1 MSNRHDGSPP
11 EDEGIEKL
19 LRHVGAR
26 DEPSVDVMNEVQQA
40 VHAQWREMLAE
51 RSRRRR
57 MVAYGVA
64 ASIAIAVI
72 VAAAALQWIG
82 PSSDPVATIARIDG
96 ALQLTAANADTA
108 APARVGQRVSVGE
121 RLRTDA
127 GTRVALAFNDG
138 LSVRIDSGST
148 LELVAPDRLV
158 LSAGAVYVDADP
170 GRPHA
175 DSLEVQTRAGIVRH
189 VGTQYQ
195 VRQDGRAV
203 EISIREGR
211 VEIDGLPGANRASA
225 GEVLRVLSDGSI
237 EHASNTPHDARWQWA
252 IAAAPAFDIDQR
264 VLSDFLD
271 WVARETGKRIVY
283 ASPRALQVAQSVV
296 LRGSIG
302 SLDPESALV
311 PVLST
316 TDLRR
321 FTTQDGSIGIELAAP
336 AAANRP

>member
-1 MSNRHDGSPP
+1 MSKQHDGSPP
-11 EDEGIEKL
+11 DDEGIEKL

-40 VHAQWREMLAE
+40 VHAQWREMLVE

-57 MVAYGVA
+57 TVAYGVA
-64 ASIAIAVI
+64 ASIAIVVV
-72 VAAAALQWIG
+72 VAAVTIQWIA
-82 PSSDPVATIARIDG
+82 PNRDPVATIARIDG
-96 ALQLTAANADTA
+96 SLQLTAASAEEPA
-108 APARVGQRVSVGE
+108 AARVGQPVSVGE

-138 LSVRIDSGST
+138 LSVRIDAGSAV
-148 LELVAPDRLV
+148 ELVAPDRLL

-170 GRPHA
+170 GRPHD

-195 VRQDGRAV
+195 VQQDVHAV
-203 EISIREGR
+203 EIAIREGR
-211 VEIDGLPGANRASA
+211 VEIAGLQGANRASA
-225 GEVLRVLSDGSI
+225 GEVLRILSGGSI
-237 EHASNTPHDARWQWA
+237 ERTSISPYDASWQWA
-252 IAAAPAFDIDQR
+252 IAAAPPFNIDNR
-264 VLSDFLD
+264 LLSDFLD

-302 SLDPESALV
+302 GLDPESALV

-321 FTTQDGSIGIELAAP
+321 FATQDGSIGIELAESVDS
-336 AAANRP
+336 N

>member
-1 MSNRHDGSPP
+1 MSKQHDGSPP
-11 EDEGIEKL
+11 DDEGIEKL

-57 MVAYGVA
+57 TVAYGVA
-64 ASIAIAVI
+64 ASIAIVFM
-72 VAAAALQWIG
+72 VAAAAIQWIG
-82 PSSDPVATIARIDG
+82 PNRDPVATIARIDG
-96 ALQLTAANADTA
+96 SLHLTAASTDTA
-108 APARVGQRVSVGE
+108 EAARVGQRVAVGE
-121 RLRTDA
+121 RLRTEA

-138 LSVRIDSGST
+138 VSVRIDGGST
-148 LELVAPDRLV
+148 LELVAPDRLL
-158 LSAGAVYVDADP
+158 LSAGTVYVDAEP
-170 GRPHA
+170 GRQRD

-195 VRQDGRAV
+195 VRQDVRAV

-211 VEIDGLPGANRASA
+211 VEIAGLQGASGASA
-225 GEVLRVLSDGSI
+225 GEVLRILSGGSI
-237 EHASNTPHDARWQWA
+237 ERTSITPHDASWQWA
-252 IAAAPAFDIDQR
+252 IATAPAFDIDNR
-264 VLSDFLD
+264 LLSDFLD

-283 ASPRALQVAQSVV
+283 ASPRALQVAQSVT
-296 LRGSIG
+296 LRGSIAG
-302 SLDPESALV
+302 LDPESALV

-321 FTTQDGSIGIELAAP
+321 FATQDGSIGIELAAP
-336 AAANRP
+336 VDSN

>member
-1 MSNRHDGSPP
+1 MSNQHDGSPP

-19 LRHVGAR
+19 LRHVGVR
-26 DEPSVDVMNEVQQA
+26 GEPSADVMNEVQQA

-57 MVAYGVA
+57 TLAYGVA

-96 ALQLTAANADTA
+96 SLQLTAANADTA
-108 APARVGQRVSVGE
+108 APARVGQQLSVGE
-121 RLRTDA
+121 RLQTDA

-148 LELVAPDRLV
+148 LELVAPDRLL

-170 GRPHA
+170 DRPH

-203 EISIREGR
+203 EISIREGH
-211 VEIDGLPGANRASA
+211 VEIEGLQGANRASA
-225 GEVLRVLSDGSI
+225 GEVLRILSGGSI
-237 EHASNTPHDARWQWA
+237 ERASNTPHDASWQWA
-252 IAAAPAFDIDQR
+252 IAAAPAFDIDQQ

-321 FTTQDGSIGIELAAP
+321 FTTQDGSIGIELATP
-336 AAANRP
+336 ADSSRP

>member
-1 MSNRHDGSPP
+1 MSNRHDGSRPD
-11 EDEGIEKL
+11 DEGIEEL

-57 MVAYGVA
+57 MVAYGMA

-96 ALQLTAANADTA
+96 ALQLTAASADT
-108 APARVGQRVSVGE
+108 APARVGQRLSVGE
-121 RLRTDA
+121 RLQTDA

-148 LELVAPDRLV
+148 LELVPPDRLL

-170 GRPHA
+170 SRPHD

-211 VEIDGLPGANRASA
+211 VEIAGLPGANRASA
-225 GEVLRVLSDGSI
+225 GEVLRILSGGSI
-237 EHASNTPHDARWQWA
+237 ERSSNTPDDASWQWA
-252 IAAAPAFDIDQR
+252 IAAAPAFDIDKQL
-264 VLSDFLD
+264 LSDFLD

-302 SLDPESALV
+302 GLDPQSALV

-336 AAANRP
+336 GDSNRP